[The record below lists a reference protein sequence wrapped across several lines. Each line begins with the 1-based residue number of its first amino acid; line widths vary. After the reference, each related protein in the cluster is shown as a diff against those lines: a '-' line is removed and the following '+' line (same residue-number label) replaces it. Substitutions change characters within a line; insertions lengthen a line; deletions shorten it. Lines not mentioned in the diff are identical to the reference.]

1 MLRNT
6 AVLVSLLAL
15 ARPAGAGDCSEGG
28 PDVVTDIEAYA
39 QAKTRTAPELNHLC
53 VEQGVASDPGLVKRF
68 LAACETI
75 VARDPK
81 DRNCIAY
88 GIELGAKKLGGFDL
102 FAAVGAV
109 YQVDPFL
116 YQDPATQLY
125 RKLDD
130 ARAVPV
136 LRTSWQTSLADK
148 RAGSTN
154 QNLMHNYTVFRHAA
168 IKLMAAHGGQP
179 DAEFLTEQ
187 LKATR
192 DAGLKRAMNRAIA
205 ALEKRQRL
213 AAPDTAAHP

>member
-15 ARPAGAGDCSEGG
+15 ARPASAGDCSEGG
-28 PDVVTDIEAYA
+28 PDVVKEIEAYA
-39 QAKTRTAPELNHLC
+39 QAKTKNAPDLNHLC
-53 VEQGVASDPGLVKRF
+53 VEQGVASDPRLVKRF

-109 YQVDPFL
+109 FRVDPFL

-136 LRTSWQTSLADK
+136 LRAGWQASLADK
-148 RAGSTN
+148 RASSTN
-154 QNLMHNYTVFRHAA
+154 QNLVHNYTVFRHAA
-168 IKLMAAHGGQP
+168 IKLMTAHGGKP

-187 LKATR
+187 LKGTR
-192 DAGLKRAMNRAIA
+192 DAGLKRAMDKAIA
-205 ALEKRQRL
+205 AIEQRS
-213 AAPDTAAHP
+213 AAADTAAHP